1 MIATISMMLRLT
13 FVAGL
18 LLTAAAVL
26 TAPAHA
32 DGEPRLKAHVAV
44 ADPIVTVGDFFDN
57 AGPLARE
64 PLFRAPD
71 LGEVGNVAAWQV
83 VDAARSV
90 GLHVIS
96 TGGLDEV
103 TVARTALTLTRDDL
117 VKVITDTI
125 ADRARIASRDSLN
138 VTLTNAPDD
147 ISASP
152 TSVEPLRLVSL
163 NWSRN
168 TGRFTA
174 DFVIDQAERK
184 KRIRLNG
191 SAQEMI
197 AVAVLA
203 RSYDRDEIVSRNDI
217 LVEKVP
223 AVQTNARY
231 VVDPEKIAGL
241 AARRN
246 LPARRPLAASD
257 FAPPMLVRRGETVT
271 IVYEAPGLLL
281 TARGQAQ
288 ESGAEND
295 MVNVSNTQSRR
306 IVRTRVIGR
315 GKVSVTTAQPKIIK
329 LSEAQQ

>member
-1 MIATISMMLRLT
+1 MIATITMMLRLT
-13 FVAGL
+13 FVAAL

-32 DGEPRLKAHVAV
+32 GEPRLKAHVAV
-44 ADPIVTVGDFFDN
+44 TDPIVTVGDFFDN
-57 AGPLARE
+57 AGALAAE

-71 LGEVGNVAAWQV
+71 LGEVGTVPAGQV

-96 TGGLDEV
+96 AGGLAEV

-117 VKVITDTI
+117 VKVIADTI
-125 ADRARIASRDSLN
+125 AERARIASRDALN
-138 VTLTNAPDD
+138 VTLANTPDD
-147 ISASP
+147 IPASP
-152 TSVEPLRLVSL
+152 TSIEPLRLVSL

-174 DFVIDQAERK
+174 DFVIDQDERR

-223 AVQTNARY
+223 AGQTNARY

-271 IVYEAPGLLL
+271 IIYEAPGLLL
-281 TARGQAQ
+281 TARGQAM

-306 IVRTRVIGR
+306 IVRTRVISR